1 MPATKLL
8 APLPSWVGASEP
20 EGDCVLLTQL
30 SLVRNL
36 SDFPFPDR
44 CTAEERTSV
53 LERVLSAFESINLLA
68 SGEFLPIKGLDD
80 ISARLLAERRL
91 LTIELLH
98 AKSSAGLYVSKD
110 QCLSISIN
118 SIGHVCMRALA
129 PGLQLQEA
137 WQRLSALDDALGSVL
152 DFAWDERLG
161 FLTGEI
167 SRVGTGLKAG
177 VLMHLPTTTWANQ
190 TGQAKQ
196 AAASRRLLLEG
207 LRPGPIPE
215 GRSARR
221 AAMGGVS
228 AEQVRDQALFT
239 NFDGAITGN
248 TGAAVGD
255 LYFLVNRGTL
265 GEAEE
270 EILFHVRHTA
280 MELLAA
286 ERDEREKLG
295 AASLVS
301 LEDRVGRAHGVARG
315 ARLLGFSEALALLST
330 LRVGSA
336 AGLLLA
342 PMHELTELL
351 LRSQAGHLQAA
362 KGQALDAVN
371 LTIGRADLFR
381 GRFGAAR

>member
-1 MPATKLL
+1 MLATKILEPIP
-8 APLPSWVGASEP
+8 AWATASSS

-44 CTAEERTSV
+44 CTAEERASV
-53 LERVLSAFESINLLA
+53 LERVLAAFESINLL
-68 SGEFLPIKGLDD
+68 SVGEFFPIRGLNDV
-80 ISARLLAERRL
+80 SARLLAERRL

-98 AKSSAGLYVSKD
+98 AKSSAGLYVSND
-110 QCLSISIN
+110 QSLSISVN
-118 SIGHVCMRALA
+118 STGHLCLRALA

-161 FLTGEI
+161 FLTGDI
-167 SRVGTGLKAG
+167 ARVGTGLKAG
-177 VLMHLPTTTWANQ
+177 LLMHLPATSWGNQ
-190 TGQAKQ
+190 AGDAKQ
-196 AAASRRLLLEG
+196 AAATRRLILEG
-207 LRPGPIPE
+207 IRPGPIPE
-215 GRSARR
+215 GRSTRR
-221 AAMGGVS
+221 TSLGGVN

-239 NFDGAITGN
+239 NFDGAVTGSS
-248 TGAAVGD
+248 GAAAGD

-280 MELLAA
+280 LELMAG
-286 ERDEREKLG
+286 EREARENLR
-295 AASLVS
+295 AASLVA

-315 ARLLGFSEALALLST
+315 ARLLGFTEALALLST

-336 AGLLLA
+336 TDLLLT

-371 LTIGRADLFR
+371 LTIERADLFR
-381 GRFGAAR
+381 GRFGATR

>member
-1 MPATKLL
+1 MPTTKLL
-8 APLPSWVGASEP
+8 TSLPSWVGTSTQ

-44 CTAEERTSV
+44 CTAEERNSV
-53 LERVLSAFESINLLA
+53 LERVLAAFESVNLLS
-68 SGEFLPIKGLDD
+68 SGEFLPIRGLDD

-98 AKSSAGLYVSKD
+98 AKSSAGIYLSQD
-110 QCLSISIN
+110 QCLSISVN
-118 SIGHVCMRALA
+118 SIGHLCLRVIA

-161 FLTGEI
+161 FLSSDI

-177 VLMHLPTTTWANQ
+177 LLMHLPTTTWGNKS
-190 TGQAKQ
+190 GDAKQ
-196 AAASRRLLLEG
+196 SAAQRRLVLEG
-207 LRPGPIPE
+207 VRRGPLPE
-215 GRSARR
+215 GRGARR
-221 AAMGGVS
+221 ASLGGVQ

-239 NFDGAITGN
+239 NFDGAVTGSS
-248 TGAAVGD
+248 GAAAGD

-280 MELLAA
+280 LELMAS
-286 ERDEREKLG
+286 ERDERENLR
-295 AASLVS
+295 AASLVA

-336 AGLLLA
+336 AGLLLT
-342 PMHELTELL
+342 PMQELTELL

-371 LTIGRADLFR
+371 LTIERADLFR
-381 GRFGAAR
+381 KRFSVAR